1 VAARERLIKESE
13 MAIHKC
19 QQAGAAIFLAVG
31 VSALCGCQS
40 PSVSKTELM
49 SLDSVKEEG
58 SGIGS
63 YEIRTVASQMAP
75 KILALPEVAD
85 AAQPVRIAIA
95 PMKNSSSYP
104 MDMGIFMTRL
114 RAELG
119 QCGGGKVRFFAQD
132 RNSQGQREAV
142 LKEKTEESRE
152 RALDEVAA
160 AIAAWPAFKN
170 AQKPVVLAVTPA
182 LNANLV
188 SLNADSFVAMLRAKI
203 AERSGGKIRFTLP
216 GELKGADFFLTG
228 QFIADSVKREG
239 MVNLVDY
246 IALLEERLKEGRS
259 LDVYGDGAA
268 ELRAVSVG
276 HGTASA
282 AVLTPERRASL
293 LSEIQQSAELREVPD
308 VTKKLNV
315 MLVEASSRTVAF
327 EKMFDIERKSKMG
340 YAKAEFILSGEV
352 SSVSKLADGND
363 SSYLLVSVQL
373 LDPASNEYVWEG
385 VFELKKK
392 SEMGVVY

>member
-1 VAARERLIKESE
+1 MITGKS
-13 MAIHKC
+13 MSM
-19 QQAGAAIFLAVG
+19 LAV
-31 VSALCGCQS
+31 SISILCGCRS
-40 PSVSKTELM
+40 PSVSRTELM
-49 SLDSVKEEG
+49 SLDSIKDEG
-58 SGIGS
+58 TGIGS

-75 KILALPEVAD
+75 KILALPEVTD
-85 AAQPVRIAIA
+85 SEEPIRIAIA

-119 QCGGGKVRFFAQD
+119 QCGGGKVRFLAQD
-132 RNSQGQREAV
+132 RNNQGQRTAV
-142 LKEKTEESRE
+142 LKEKTEEARE
-152 RALDEVAA
+152 RALEEVAVT
-160 AIAAWPAFKN
+160 IMDWPTFKD

-203 AERSGGKIRFTLP
+203 AERSGGKVRFTLP
-216 GELKGADFFLTG
+216 GELKGAEYFLTG
-228 QFIADSVKREG
+228 QFIADSVKQEG

-259 LDVYGDGAA
+259 LDVYGESAT

-276 HGTASA
+276 HGSASA

-293 LSEIQQSAELREVPD
+293 LSEIQRSATLRDVPD

-315 MLVEASSRTVAF
+315 MLVEASSRTVAL
-327 EKMFDIERKSKMG
+327 EKMFDIERKAKMG
-340 YAKAEFILSGEV
+340 YAKTDYILSGEV
-352 SSVSKLADGND
+352 SSVSKRADGKEV
-363 SSYLLVSVQL
+363 SYLLVSVQV
-373 LDPASNEYVWEG
+373 LDPASNEFVWED

>member
-1 VAARERLIKESE
+1 MIKGKCVLIMAASTSI
-13 MAIHKC
+13 
-19 QQAGAAIFLAVG
+19 
-31 VSALCGCQS
+31 LCGCRS
-40 PSVSKTELM
+40 PSLSRTELM
-49 SLDSVKEEG
+49 PLDSIKDEG
-58 SGIGS
+58 AGIGS

-75 KILALPEVAD
+75 KILALPVVAD
-85 AAQPVRIAIA
+85 AAEPVRVAIA

-132 RNSQGQREAV
+132 RSSQSQRTAV
-142 LKEKTEESRE
+142 LKEKTEEAHE
-152 RALDEVAA
+152 RSLDEVAET
-160 AIAAWPAFKN
+160 IAAWPAFKN
-170 AQKPVVLAVTPA
+170 AQKPIVLAVVPA

-216 GELKGADFFLTG
+216 GELKGADYFLTG
-228 QFIADSVKREG
+228 QFIADSIKQEG
-239 MVNLVDY
+239 VVNLVDY
-246 IALLEERLKEGRS
+246 IALLEERLRAGRS
-259 LDVYGDGAA
+259 LDVYGDGAT

-276 HGTASA
+276 QGSASV

-293 LSEIQQSAELREVPD
+293 LSEIQRSAALREVPD

-315 MLVEASSRTVAF
+315 MLVEASSRTVVF
-327 EKMFDIERKSKMG
+327 EKMFDVERKTKMG
-340 YAKAEFILSGEV
+340 YVKTDYILSGEV
-352 SSVSKLADGND
+352 SSVSKRAGGKEV
-363 SSYLLVSVQL
+363 SYLLVSVQL
-373 LDPASNEYVWEG
+373 LDPASNEFVWED

-392 SEMGVVY
+392 SDMGVVY